1 MLGSTLL
8 PKILLKKNSIVVG
21 IDNLKLGKIKF
32 IKKFLNKKNF
42 FFFKAN
48 LDKRIKS
55 LKFKQILAQ
64 NHLEE
69 IWHLAANSDIPSGI
83 NNPRIDYRD
92 TFLSTFN
99 ILNFVKPF
107 LNSNSKV
114 IFSSTSAI
122 YGNIGK
128 KIHENSAPLMPES
141 YYGSMKLASEAFISS
156 YSFSNKVKKVRRQ
169 QPCPLQPDNRP
180 PHYQNGQ
187 LMHQKWKTHRSQWL
201 S

>member
-1 MLGSTLL
+1 MTKKKLYIITGIAGLLGSTLL

-122 YGNIGK
+122 YGNI
-128 KIHENSAPLMPES
+128 
-141 YYGSMKLASEAFISS
+141 
-156 YSFSNKVKKVRRQ
+156 
-169 QPCPLQPDNRP
+169 
-180 PHYQNGQ
+180 
-187 LMHQKWKTHRSQWL
+187 
-201 S
+201 